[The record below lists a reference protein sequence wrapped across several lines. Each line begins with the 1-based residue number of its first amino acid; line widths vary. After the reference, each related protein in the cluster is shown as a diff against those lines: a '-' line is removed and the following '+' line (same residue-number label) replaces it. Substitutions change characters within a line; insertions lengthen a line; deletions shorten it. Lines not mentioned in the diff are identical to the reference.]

1 MGIRY
6 GLDIYESL
14 RRWSS
19 ETPRQANPQEP
30 VLLAKP
36 SNYPLVHLTQG
47 LVIVKGLYGY
57 GKTYG
62 YGLNLYHEAKTTEKF
77 DTVYINLRE
86 VTPHLTSLSKDATD
100 IIRAFCA
107 QNLVNK
113 EGVYLTTNP
122 KLVSDICNT
131 ITPRREPVE
140 SLREFL
146 LTLAAKA
153 DKKVFLVIDE
163 LERLGERWGRAPRE
177 SVYEMIL
184 NTLLALRP
192 GVMDTYPNK
201 LTVVYL
207 VQEVMYPSDKMRRE
221 LSQSVIPALGRM
233 FVATEDGSIPT
244 EYDLKSYMGYID
256 NALNALAKAGVDEG
270 LLRDIRQMFYNS
282 DVTRRIEKYLV
293 NMPAFIAFD
302 IINKAIRD
310 AVTGDHSVEYI
321 LDSYIN
327 AVPIFKLYGGSRVGF
342 TSQHIVNALAM
353 VLSDIEPET
362 YPGKVFRI
370 GYEGVY
376 TVKETKEKKRGLTAI
391 IIVARFSD
399 LRIRDKDVEKYR
411 KEFARLYGDV
421 LEKCIEPNAKCKIV
435 LLHPKDVDV
444 AGAVLA
450 LKKLIVGGKAINAEV
465 YPYPLSYDHLF
476 TLLVAA
482 NSDILVPP
490 NVRAFI
496 REKYESELKTIF
508 ASLVS
513 V

>member
-1 MGIRY
+1 MRTRFGV
-6 GLDIYESL
+6 DIYESL

-19 ETPRQANPQEP
+19 ETPRQANPREP
-30 VLLAKP
+30 ILLAKP
-36 SNYPLVHLTQG
+36 SNYQLVHLTQG
-47 LVIVKGLYGY
+47 MVIVKGLYGY

-62 YGLNLYHEAKTTEKF
+62 YGLNLYHEARTTEKF
-77 DTVYINLRE
+77 DVVYINFRE
-86 VTPHLTSLSKDATD
+86 VATHLISLSRDATD

-107 QNLVNK
+107 QSLVNR

-122 KLVSDICNT
+122 KLINDVCST
-131 ITPRREPVE
+131 ITLRREPVE
-140 SLREFL
+140 NLREFL
-146 LTLAAKA
+146 LTLAGKA
-153 DKKVFLVIDE
+153 SKKVFLVIDE
-163 LERLGERWGRAPRE
+163 LERLGERWDRVLSE
-177 SVYEMIL
+177 SVYEIIL

-192 GVMDTYPNK
+192 GVMDTYPNR

-207 VQEVMYPSDKMRRE
+207 VQEVVYPSDKMRKG
-221 LSQSVIPALGRM
+221 LSQFSFPALGRM

-270 LLRDIRQMFYNS
+270 LLRDLRQMFYNS
-282 DVTRRIEKYLV
+282 DITRRIEKYLV

-302 IINKAIRD
+302 IINKTIQE

-321 LDSYIN
+321 LDNYIN
-327 AVPIFKLYGGSRVGF
+327 TVPIFKLYGGSRVGF
-342 TSQHIVNALAM
+342 TSEHIVNALAM
-353 VLSDIEPET
+353 VLRDIQPEA

-376 TVKETKEKKRGLTAI
+376 TVKETKEKKRGPTAI

-399 LRIRDKDVEKYR
+399 LRIRDKDIEKYR
-411 KEFARLYGDV
+411 REFIRLYGDV
-421 LEKCIEPNAKCKIV
+421 LEICSGPNAQCKII

-450 LKKLIVGGKAINAEV
+450 LKKLIVGGKAINVETH
-465 YPYPLSYDHLF
+465 PYPLSYDHLF

-490 NVRAFI
+490 NVRAYI
-496 REKYESELKTIF
+496 KEKYENELRVIF
-508 ASLVS
+508 TSLLS